1 MLDCAGKQH
10 VMKNISVIEYYRNHY
25 KKYLVLKI
33 NQNQIDPL
41 PLYDIGKLRAI
52 LTRDEVKVP
61 NQRHKEGEEQYAE
74 RLRQVF
80 MTLFKLYYCCQSIAH
95 QREAPLVSLENL

>member
-1 MLDCAGKQH
+1 M
-10 VMKNISVIEYYRNHY
+10 
-25 KKYLVLKI
+25 LKI
-33 NQNQIDPL
+33 NQNYIDPL

-61 NQRHKEGEEQYAE
+61 NQRQIEGEEQYAE

-80 MTLFKLYYCCQSIAH
+80 MTLLKLYYRCQPIAH
-95 QREAPLVSLENL
+95 QRETPLVSLENF